1 MHVYRFCAFVK
12 DLEMKI
18 QGLIGSVFTTGN
30 TVEEGI
36 RLLDV
41 FTPLFARK
49 VRFHKDI
56 HRNSYTSFI
65 IG

>member
-1 MHVYRFCAFVK
+1 MHVYRFSAFVK

-49 VRFHKDI
+49 VLFHKDI
-56 HRNSYTSFI
+56 HRNSYTSFT

>member
-1 MHVYRFCAFVK
+1 MHVYRFCVFVK

-30 TVEEGI
+30 TIEEGI